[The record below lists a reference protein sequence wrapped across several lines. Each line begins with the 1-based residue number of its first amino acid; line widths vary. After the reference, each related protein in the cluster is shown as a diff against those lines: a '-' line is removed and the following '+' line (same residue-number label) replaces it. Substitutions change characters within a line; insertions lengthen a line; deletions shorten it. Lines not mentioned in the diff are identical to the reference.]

1 MHHTRSAA
9 LFVMVIGLL
18 GGTLAHGAGPDK
30 SSSAAH
36 EKPAQAQPQ
45 AELPATAD
53 ARSDS
58 SSPSAAAAAQPADES
73 NKSATEPV
81 AASAATSVVV
91 GSNASTVTSVGVAS
105 TASTATAA
113 AATADAS
120 AAGKARAERREA
132 GDALEAS
139 VLSDS
144 VLAEQR
150 GGTETHN
157 QNNVAGTVTDNV
169 ASQLTT
175 GSNSISENSFS
186 NSSGIPIV
194 IQNSGNNVLIQ
205 NSTILNLQLSSPA
218 K

>member
-1 MHHTRSAA
+1 MYHTRSAA

-18 GGTLAHGAGPDK
+18 GGALAHGAGPDK

-36 EKPAQAQPQ
+36 EKRAQTQPQ
-45 AELPATAD
+45 AELPATG
-53 ARSDS
+53 RSDS
-58 SSPSAAAAAQPADES
+58 SSPSAAAAAQPADQS
-73 NKSATEPV
+73 NKSATE
-81 AASAATSVVV
+81 SAVTSTATSVAV
-91 GSNASTVTSVGVAS
+91 STDASTPTSVEVAS
-105 TASTATAA
+105 SDSTATAA
-113 AATADAS
+113 VVAS
-120 AAGKARAERREA
+120 NAPGAGKARTERPPV

-205 NSTILNLQLSSPA
+205 NSTILNLQLASPA

>member
-9 LFVMVIGLL
+9 LFVTVIGLL
-18 GGTLAHGAGPDK
+18 GGALAEGAGPDK

-36 EKPAQAQPQ
+36 EKRVQTQPQ
-45 AELPATAD
+45 AERAPIAD
-53 ARSDS
+53 S
-58 SSPSAAAAAQPADES
+58 SAAAAAQPAGEAG
-73 NKSATEPV
+73 KPV
-81 AASAATSVVV
+81 AESGAISTATSVVV
-91 GSNASTVTSVGVAS
+91 ASNASAVE
-105 TASTATAA
+105 
-113 AATADAS
+113 
-120 AAGKARAERREA
+120 KAPARRNDA
-132 GDALEAS
+132 GDSLEAS

-150 GGTETHN
+150 GGAETHN

-175 GSNSISENSFS
+175 GSNTISENSFS

-205 NSTILNLQLSSPA
+205 NSTILNLQLASPS

>member
-9 LFVMVIGLL
+9 LFVTVIGLL
-18 GGTLAHGAGPDK
+18 GGALAHGAEPDK

-36 EKPAQAQPQ
+36 EKRAQTQPQ
-45 AELPATAD
+45 TEQPATAD
-53 ARSDS
+53 S
-58 SSPSAAAAAQPADES
+58 SSESHSAAAAAQQPAG
-73 NKSATEPV
+73 EPAKP
-81 AASAATSVVV
+81 AAESAAT
-91 GSNASTVTSVGVAS
+91 STVTSVVVAS
-105 TASTATAA
+105 NATTATALVA
-113 AATADAS
+113 SNAS
-120 AAGKARAERREA
+120 AAGKARTERPQA

>member
-1 MHHTRSAA
+1 MHHTRSAT
-9 LFVMVIGLL
+9 LLVTVIGLL
-18 GGTLAHGAGPDK
+18 GGALAHGAEPDK

-36 EKPAQAQPQ
+36 EKRAQTQPQ
-45 AELPATAD
+45 TEQPATAD
-53 ARSDS
+53 S
-58 SSPSAAAAAQPADES
+58 SSESNSAAAAAQQPAGES
-73 NKSATEPV
+73 AKPAAESAKP
-81 AASAATSVVV
+81 AAESAAT
-91 GSNASTVTSVGVAS
+91 STVTSVVVAS
-105 TASTATAA
+105 NASTATAA
-113 AATADAS
+113 VVASNAS
-120 AAGKARAERREA
+120 AAGKARTERPQA

>member
-18 GGTLAHGAGPDK
+18 GGALAHGAGPDR

-36 EKPAQAQPQ
+36 EKRAQMPQQ
-45 AELPATAD
+45 AELPATAN

-58 SSPSAAAAAQPADES
+58 SSPSAAAAQPADES
-73 NKSATEPV
+73 DKSATEPV
-81 AASAATSVVV
+81 AASTATSVVV
-91 GSNASTVTSVGVAS
+91 SSKASTATSVAVAS
-105 TASTATAA
+105 TASTT
-113 AATADAS
+113 
-120 AAGKARAERREA
+120 